1 MKIGLIGFGGV
12 GQALIK
18 LLVEKK
24 NYIFEKYNVDIKVK
38 YIIKS
43 DGGIYKANSIDLEE
57 LLEFINKGKSIKEHI
72 SWKDNLS
79 IDEVIKNNDIDTLVE
94 LTSTNIETGEP
105 GLTHIKRALE
115 SRINVVTGNKGP
127 IILKYKKLKEIAD
140 KNSVKLKVGC
150 TTGGALPSING
161 GLYDV
166 AGSEIEFIEGILN
179 GTTNYILSKMSMEEV
194 SYEEALTQAQK
205 DGIAEANP
213 SLDVL
218 GYDTACKI
226 AILAN
231 VLMDANMK
239 LEDIEVKGITE
250 VKLETIK
257 EAQKENKKLKL
268 IGKVQ
273 REDNIVKAY
282 VRLIEIKEDHPLYF
296 VDYKNKGVCFKTDT
310 LGDIS
315 IIGGASGTM
324 NAAASILRD
333 IVLIK
338 ERVLE

>member
-1 MKIGLIGFGGV
+1 MNIGLIGFGGV

-24 NYIFEKYNVDIKVK
+24 NYIFEKYNLDIKVK
-38 YIIKS
+38 YIINS
-43 DGGIYKANSIDLEE
+43 DGGIYESNGIDLEE
-57 LLEFINKGKSIKEHI
+57 VLGFINKNIKEHI
-72 SWKDNLS
+72 SWRDNLG
-79 IDEVIKNNDIDTLVE
+79 IEEVIKNNDIDTLIE

-115 SRINVVTGNKGP
+115 SGINVVTGNKGP
-127 IILKYKKLKEIAD
+127 IILKYKELKEIAD

-166 AGSEIEFIEGILN
+166 AGSEIQAIEGILN
-179 GTTNYILSKMSMEEV
+179 GTTNYILSKMAIDEV
-194 SYEEALTQAQK
+194 SYEEALTEAQK

-226 AILAN
+226 VILAN
-231 VLMDANMK
+231 VLMDANIK
-239 LEDIEVKGITE
+239 LEDIEIQGITE
-250 VKLETIK
+250 VELEIIK
-257 EAQKENKKLKL
+257 RLQKENKKLKL

-273 REDNIVKAY
+273 RKDSMVKAY

-296 VDYKNKGVCFKTDT
+296 VDYKNKGVYFKTDT
-310 LGDIS
+310 LGEIS
-315 IIGGASGTM
+315 IIGGASGTR

-333 IVLIK
+333 LVLVK
-338 ERVLE
+338 SLE

>member
-1 MKIGLIGFGGV
+1 MDIGLIGFGGV
-12 GQALIK
+12 GQAFVK

-24 NYIFEKYNVDIKVK
+24 KYIFEKYILDLKVK
-38 YIIKS
+38 YILKS
-43 DGGIYKANSIDLEE
+43 DGGIYESNGIDLEE
-57 LLEFINKGKSIKEHI
+57 LAEFINKKKSIKEHI
-72 SWKDNLS
+72 LWKENLKFEEM
-79 IDEVIKNNDIDTLVE
+79 IQNNDVDTLVE

-115 SRINVVTGNKGP
+115 SGINVVTGNKGP
-127 IILKYKKLKEIAD
+127 IILKYKELKEIAD

-166 AGSEIEFIEGILN
+166 AGSEIQAIEGILN

-194 SYEEALTQAQK
+194 SYEEALAQAQK

-226 AILAN
+226 VILAN
-231 VLMDANMK
+231 VLMDANIK

-250 VKLETIK
+250 VKLDTIK
-257 EAQKENKKLKL
+257 ESKKENEKLKL
-268 IGKVQ
+268 IGRVYI
-273 REDNIVKAY
+273 EDNMVKAY
-282 VRLIEIKEDHPLYF
+282 VRPIKIKEDHPLYF
-296 VDYKNKGVCFKTDT
+296 VDYKNKGVFFKTDS

-315 IIGGASGTM
+315 IIGGASGTR

-333 IVLIK
+333 LVLVK
-338 ERVLE
+338 SLE

>member
-1 MKIGLIGFGGV
+1 MDIGLIGFGGV
-12 GQALIK
+12 GQAFVK

-24 NYIFEKYNVDIKVK
+24 KYIFEKYNLDLKVK
-38 YIIKS
+38 YILKS
-43 DGGIYKANSIDLEE
+43 DGGIYESNGIDLEE
-57 LLEFINKGKSIKEHI
+57 LAEFINKKKSIKEHI
-72 SWKDNLS
+72 LWKENLKFEEM
-79 IDEVIKNNDIDTLVE
+79 IQNNDVDTLVE

-115 SRINVVTGNKGP
+115 SGINVVTGNKGP
-127 IILKYKKLKEIAD
+127 IILKYKELKEIAD

-166 AGSEIEFIEGILN
+166 AGSEIQAIEGILN

-194 SYEEALTQAQK
+194 SYEEALAQAQK

-226 AILAN
+226 VILAN
-231 VLMDANMK
+231 VLMDANIK

-250 VKLETIK
+250 VKLDTIK
-257 EAQKENKKLKL
+257 ESKKENEKLKL
-268 IGKVQ
+268 IGRVYI
-273 REDNIVKAY
+273 EDNMVKAY
-282 VRLIEIKEDHPLYF
+282 VRPIKIKEDHHFILF
-296 VDYKNKGVCFKTDT
+296 V
-310 LGDIS
+310 L
-315 IIGGASGTM
+315 
-324 NAAASILRD
+324 
-333 IVLIK
+333 
-338 ERVLE
+338 

>member
-24 NYIFEKYNVDIKVK
+24 NYIFEKYNLDIKVK

-43 DGGIYKANSIDLEE
+43 DGGIYESNGIDLEE
-57 LLEFINKGKSIKEHI
+57 VLGFINKNLKEHI
-72 SWKDNLS
+72 SWRYELG
-79 IDEVIKNNDIDTLVE
+79 IEEVIKNNDIDILIE
-94 LTSTNIETGEP
+94 LTPTNIETGEP

-115 SRINVVTGNKGP
+115 SGINVVTGNKGP
-127 IILKYKKLKEIAD
+127 IILKYKELKEIAD

-166 AGSEIEFIEGILN
+166 AGSEIQGVEGILN
-179 GTTNYILSKMSMEEV
+179 GTTNYILSKMAIDEV
-194 SYEEALTQAQK
+194 SYEEALTEAQK

-226 AILAN
+226 VILAN
-231 VLMDANMK
+231 VLMDANIK
-239 LEDIEVKGITE
+239 LEDIEIQGITE
-250 VKLETIK
+250 VELETIK
-257 EAQKENKKLKL
+257 RLQKENKKLKL
-268 IGKVQ
+268 IGKVH
-273 REDNIVKAY
+273 RKDSMVKAY
-282 VRLIEIKEDHPLYF
+282 VRLVEIKEDHPLYF
-296 VDYKNKGVCFKTDT
+296 VDYKNKGVYFKTDT

-315 IIGGASGTM
+315 IIGGASGTR

-333 IVLIK
+333 LMLVK
-338 ERVLE
+338 GLE

>member
-1 MKIGLIGFGGV
+1 MDIGLIGFGGV
-12 GQALIK
+12 GQAFVK

-24 NYIFEKYNVDIKVK
+24 KYIFEKYNLDLKVK
-38 YIIKS
+38 YILKS
-43 DGGIYKANSIDLEE
+43 DGGIYESNGIDLEE
-57 LLEFINKGKSIKEHI
+57 LAEFINKKKSIKEHI
-72 SWKDNLS
+72 LWKENLKFEEM
-79 IDEVIKNNDIDTLVE
+79 IQNNDVDTLVE

-115 SRINVVTGNKGP
+115 SGINVVTGNKGP
-127 IILKYKKLKEIAD
+127 IILKYKELKEIAD

-166 AGSEIEFIEGILN
+166 AGSEIQAIEGILN

-194 SYEEALTQAQK
+194 SYEEALAQAQK

-226 AILAN
+226 VILAN
-231 VLMDANMK
+231 VLMDANIK

-250 VKLETIK
+250 VKLDTIK
-257 EAQKENKKLKL
+257 ESKKENEKLKL
-268 IGKVQ
+268 IGRVYI
-273 REDNIVKAY
+273 EDNMVKAY
-282 VRLIEIKEDHPLYF
+282 VRPIKIKEDHPLYF
-296 VDYKNKGVCFKTDT
+296 VDYKNKGVFFKTDS

-315 IIGGASGTM
+315 IIGGASGTR

-333 IVLIK
+333 LVLVK
-338 ERVLE
+338 GLE